1 MAELWSRHGGQLW
14 RAMLVAAAG
23 RRDLADDVTAEAF
36 ARLLANY
43 DSVREPQA
51 WLYRTG
57 YRLLTDEYRRQR
69 RMVGTGPEPA
79 GEMAAELEPE
89 LVAAL
94 ATLAPK
100 VRLCVFL
107 HYYADLPVGE
117 VAHLTGSTKT
127 AVKVRLHRARAQLRL
142 ALTDVRSEHVSVD

>member
-1 MAELWSRHGGQLW
+1 MAELWSVYGGQLW

-23 RRDLADDVTAEAF
+23 RRDLADDVTSEAF

-57 YRLLTDEYRRQR
+57 YRLLVDEYRRQR
-69 RMVGTGPEPA
+69 RVGSDPPEA
-79 GEMAAELEPE
+79 EAVIAAELDPE
-89 LVAAL
+89 LVTAL
-94 ATLAPK
+94 SRLDPK

-107 HYYADLPVGE
+107 HYFADLPVGE
-117 VAHLTGSTKT
+117 VAHLTGSTRT
-127 AVKVRLHRARAQLRL
+127 AVKVRLHRARAQLRV
-142 ALTDVRSEHVSVD
+142 ALTDVGGVHVPVD

>member
-1 MAELWSRHGGQLW
+1 MAELWTAYGGQLW

-36 ARLLANY
+36 ARLLANF
-43 DSVREPQA
+43 DSVRDPHA
-51 WLYRTG
+51 WLFRTG

-69 RMVGTGPEPA
+69 RLGGAQREEA
-79 GEMAAELEPE
+79 ADMAEELDPE
-89 LVAAL
+89 LIAAL
-94 ATLAPK
+94 STLAPR

-117 VAHLTGSTKT
+117 IAHLTGSTKT
-127 AVKVRLHRARAQLRL
+127 AVRVRLHRARAQLRV
-142 ALTDVRSEHVSVD
+142 ALGDVGGVHVPVD

>member
-1 MAELWSRHGGQLW
+1 MAELWSVYGGQLW

-43 DSVREPQA
+43 ESVREPQA

-57 YRLLTDEYRRQR
+57 YRLLVDEYRRQR
-69 RMVGTGPEPA
+69 RLGD
-79 GEMAAELEPE
+79 GEREAAAEVATELDPE
-89 LVAAL
+89 LIAAL
-94 ATLAPK
+94 SRLDPK

-107 HYYADLPVGE
+107 HYFADLSVGE
-117 VAHLTGSTKT
+117 IAHLTGSTRT
-127 AVKVRLHRARAQLRL
+127 AVKVRLHRARTQLRV
-142 ALTDVRSEHVSVD
+142 ALTEVGGVHVPVD

>member
-1 MAELWSRHGGQLW
+1 
-14 RAMLVAAAG
+14 MLVAAAG
-23 RRDLADDVTAEAF
+23 RRDMADEVTAEAF
-36 ARLLANY
+36 ARLLANHE
-43 DSVREPQA
+43 SVREPQA
-51 WLYRTG
+51 WLFRTG

-69 RMVGTGPEPA
+69 RLADARPEPTA
-79 GEMAAELEPE
+79 EMAEELDQE
-89 LVAAL
+89 LIGAL

-117 VAHLTGSTKT
+117 IAHLTGSTRT

-142 ALTDVRSEHVSVD
+142 ALTDVGGVHVPVD